1 MVAWFPAAEAEKGE
15 IVAEKGYTPWGI
27 FFRRFKRH
35 RLALMSLI
43 ILISF
48 SVAVV
53 VMPLVL
59 PYEYT
64 ELNLKERFRPPSF
77 SHPFGTDDL
86 GRDQLVRVMY
96 GGRISL
102 AVGLLV
108 ALFST
113 FIGVAIGALAGYFGG
128 VLDNVLMRFID
139 FALTIP
145 PLVILMVAGSI
156 VAGGILEIILI
167 VSLLMWMYVAR
178 LIRGVFLSLKE
189 KEFVEAARACGA
201 SHFRIIVKH
210 MLPNAIAPIIV
221 NTTLAV
227 GYAIL
232 IESALSFLGFGIQPP
247 TPSWGN
253 MLQRA
258 QQTMILYPW
267 LTWFPGA
274 MIVLTVL
281 TINFLGDGLRD
292 ALEPTKAVEVQ

>member
-1 MVAWFPAAEAEKGE
+1 
-15 IVAEKGYTPWGI
+15 
-27 FFRRFKRH
+27 
-35 RLALMSLI
+35 
-43 ILISF
+43 
-48 SVAVV
+48 
-53 VMPLVL
+53 
-59 PYEYT
+59 
-64 ELNLKERFRPPSF
+64 PSF

>member
-1 MVAWFPAAEAEKGE
+1 MAWFPLEEIEKEELALAEE
-15 IVAEKGYTPWGI
+15 YTPWSV
-27 FFRRFKRH
+27 FWKKFKRH
-35 RLALMSLI
+35 RLALISLF
-43 ILISF
+43 LLVF
-48 SVAVV
+48 LSVTVV
-53 VMPLVL
+53 IMPFIL
-59 PYEYT
+59 PYQYDEI
-64 ELNLKERFRPPSF
+64 NLKTRFQSPSL

-102 AVGLLV
+102 AVGFSV

-113 FIGVAIGALAGYFGG
+113 FIGVALGAVAGYFSGW
-128 VLDNVLMRFID
+128 LDNTLMRFID

-156 VAGGILEIILI
+156 VAGGIFEIILI
-167 VSLLMWMYVAR
+167 VSLLMWMYIAR

-201 SHFRIIVKH
+201 SDFRIITRH
-210 MLPNAIAPIIV
+210 LLPNAVAPIIV
-221 NTTLAV
+221 NATLAV

-247 TPSWGN
+247 IPSWGN

-258 QQTMILYPW
+258 QQTMIMYPW

-281 TINFLGDGLRD
+281 SVNFLGDGLRD
-292 ALEPTKAVEVQ
+292 ALEPTKALEVM

>member
-1 MVAWFPAAEAEKGE
+1 MGKE
-15 IVAEKGYTPWGI
+15 YTLWSM
-27 FFRRFKRH
+27 FWRRFRHH
-35 RLALMSLI
+35 RLALVSLFILIFLSLSVI
-43 ILISF
+43 ILPF
-48 SVAVV
+48 
-53 VMPLVL
+53 VL
-59 PYEYT
+59 PYDYAEI
-64 ELNLKERFRPPSF
+64 NLKERFQPPSL

-102 AVGLLV
+102 AVGLIV

-113 FIGVAIGALAGYFGG
+113 LVGVVIGAIAGYFGG
-128 VLDNVLMRFID
+128 ILDNILMRLTD
-139 FALTIP
+139 FALIIP
-145 PLVILMVAGSI
+145 ALVILMVAGSI
-156 VAGGILEIILI
+156 VAGGVLEIILI
-167 VSLLMWMYVAR
+167 ISLLMWMYVAR
-178 LIRGVFLSLKE
+178 LIRGVFLSLKA

-210 MLPNAIAPIIV
+210 LLPNAVAPIIV
-221 NTTLAV
+221 NITLAV

-247 TPSWGN
+247 IPSWGN

-258 QQTMILYPW
+258 QHTMILYPW

-281 TINFLGDGLRD
+281 TVNFLGDGLRD
-292 ALEPTKAVEVQ
+292 ALEPTKVVEV